1 MQNAI
6 DILERLISFPSV
18 SSRSNLT
25 LIQWIRDYLGDLGVR
40 ATLVPAPDGQAK
52 ANLWASI
59 GPDRPGGIVL
69 SGHTDVVPVEDQP
82 WTSDPFELSRRDG
95 KLYGRGTSDMKGF
108 IALCLALVP
117 EMLAR
122 PLKTPIHFAF
132 SYDEELGCLGAPHL
146 IAEIGRRF
154 PKPSLAIIGEP
165 TSMRLGTRHKGCYSF
180 ETEVTG
186 RDGHSSQTHKGAN
199 AIVAAAEIVGELQ
212 RIAED
217 LRQGAHLGRAHL
229 DSAFEPPYPTINIG
243 KIHGGT
249 AINIIARHCVV
260 QWDFR
265 ATPGAD
271 PAIVVLPQLERFVA
285 DQVLP
290 RLHRVAPEAAIVTR
304 PRVRVPPLT
313 EEKNGAAE
321 SLVKFLTGANETI
334 GMAFATEAGQFQ
346 EAGLSAVVCG
356 PGSIAQAHQPDEFI
370 EVSQLEAGNRFL
382 RKLVDWAR
390 EN

>member
-1 MQNAI
+1 MQHAFG
-6 DILERLISFPSV
+6 ILERLVAFPSV
-18 SSRSNLT
+18 SSQSNLA
-25 LIQWIRDYLGDLGVR
+25 LIQWIRDYLGDLGVA
-40 ATLVPAPDGQAK
+40 ATLVPAPDGQPK

-69 SGHTDVVPVEDQP
+69 SGHTDVVPVEGQP
-82 WTSDPFELSRRDG
+82 WSSDPFTLIRRDG
-95 KLYGRGTSDMKGF
+95 RFYGRGTSDMKGF
-108 IALCLALVP
+108 IALALALVP

-122 PLKTPIHFAF
+122 PLKTPVHLAF

-146 IAEIGRRF
+146 IAELGRRF

-180 ETEVTG
+180 ETEVLG

-199 AIVAAAEIVGELQ
+199 AISAAAEIIGELE
-212 RIAED
+212 RIAEE
-217 LRQGAHLGRAHL
+217 LRASGLN
-229 DSAFEPPYPTINIG
+229 DPNFEPPYSTINVG
-243 KIHGGT
+243 RIHGGT
-249 AINIIARHCVV
+249 AVNIIARHCQV

-271 PAIVVLPQLERFVA
+271 PDVLVLPRLERFVA
-285 DQVLP
+285 SHVLP
-290 RLHRVAPEAAIVTR
+290 RLQRVAPEAEIVTR

-313 EEKNGAAE
+313 EEKDGAAE
-321 SLVKFLTGANETI
+321 ALVKFLTGANETI

-346 EAGLSAVVCG
+346 EAGLSAIVCG

-370 EVSQLEAGNRFL
+370 EISQLEAGDEFL
-382 RKLVDWAR
+382 RKLIAWAR

>member
-1 MQNAI
+1 MDRAI
-6 DILERLISFPSV
+6 SVLERLIAFPTV
-18 SSRSNLT
+18 SADGNLAV
-25 LIQWIRDYLGDLGVR
+25 IHWVRDYLAELGMAAHV
-40 ATLVPAPDGQAK
+40 VPAPDGQPK

-69 SGHTDVVPVEDQP
+69 SGHTDVVPVAGQP
-82 WTSDPFELSRRDG
+82 WTHDPFDLHRRDG
-95 KLYGRGTSDMKGF
+95 RLYGRGTCDMKGF

-117 EMLAR
+117 EMLER
-122 PLKTPIHFAF
+122 PLKTPIHLAF

-146 IAEIGRRF
+146 IAELGRRF

-165 TSMRLGTRHKGCYSF
+165 TEMRLGTRHKGCYSF

-186 RDGHSSQTHKGAN
+186 RDGHSSQTQKGAN

-212 RIAED
+212 RIADD
-217 LRQGAHLGRAHL
+217 LRDGPHQDAN
-229 DSAFEPPYPTINIG
+229 FEPPYPTINVGRID
-243 KIHGGT
+243 GGT
-249 AINIIARHCVV
+249 AINIIARHCQV

-271 PAIVVLPQLERFVA
+271 PSL
-285 DQVLP
+285 VLP
-290 RLHRVAPEAAIVTR
+290 RLERFMAESVLPKLRRTAPDAVIVTR

-313 EEKNGAAE
+313 EEKGGAAE
-321 SLVKFLTGANETI
+321 TLVKFLTGANQTI
-334 GMAFATEAGQFQ
+334 GLAFATEAGQFQ

-370 EVSQLEAGNRFL
+370 EISQLEAGQHFL
-382 RKLVDWAR
+382 RKLIAWAR
-390 EN
+390 ES